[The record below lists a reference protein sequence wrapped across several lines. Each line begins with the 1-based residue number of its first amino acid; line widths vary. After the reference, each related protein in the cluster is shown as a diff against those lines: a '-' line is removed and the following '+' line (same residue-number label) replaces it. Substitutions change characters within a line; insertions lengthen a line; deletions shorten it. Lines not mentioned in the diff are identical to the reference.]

1 MSRRQFLGFMVGAA
15 ASLSLAKAQK
25 RAFQIGWLAFGH
37 DAQNPIDRTLRDA
50 LAREGLAEGLELEI
64 AYRFAEGRSAQLPV
78 LANELVNAKPDV
90 LVGIGGDVIKALFD
104 ASKGR
109 IPIVGGVSDN
119 PIKSGLAAS
128 LARPGKNF
136 TGVTFLTDEMAA
148 KRVEMLKEAVPDA
161 RRVAVIHNPQ
171 HLDDELTFA
180 SRAALSL
187 AIELSS
193 HQITNSGELDNAL
206 REAAASKADAV
217 FIVASRLTNLLSDRI
232 ARFGL
237 VEKIPVVAPW
247 REFTDRGALLS
258 YGPDRILQAK
268 RIATYIQKVL
278 SGKNPAELPIEQPTR
293 FELVVNLKTAR
304 AIGLNISREFLL
316 RADDLV
322 D

>member
-161 RRVAVIHNPQ
+161 KRVAVIHNPQ